1 MLLPLEDLLV
11 LELSGFPGVWS
22 TEMLGD
28 FGADV
33 IKIIQVPL
41 AQGELGISG
50 FVPVSSSE
58 ERAKSLAYNS
68 LDRNK
73 RSIGLNLKAP
83 DGKEVFYKLAQKADI
98 VLEGYRPGVAKRL
111 EIDYESVRKINPKL
125 IYCSITGYGQD
136 GPYRDLPGH
145 DINYIAL
152 GGLLDLTGK
161 SGGPPMMPG
170 GQIGDFSGGK
180 LAVIGILLALIAR
193 EKTGRGQ
200 FIDISMTDGAVAWT
214 AGYASEYFRK
224 GILPKRGETVT
235 TGGMPYNCVYET
247 KDRKYIA
254 IGCWE
259 PRLFENLCQALGR
272 EDFVPCQN
280 DTGEKRKEM
289 FRVFKRIF
297 RQKTR
302 EEWFELLKE
311 KNVGVSPVKTL
322 EEVFQDPQVLH
333 RKMLIE
339 LSHPIFGK
347 IKQVGIPIKMSETKA
362 EIKNLAPTPGQHTK
376 QILLDLGYASQ
387 QIEEMGEKGVIV

>member
-1 MLLPLEDLLV
+1 
-11 LELSGFPGVWS
+11 
-22 TEMLGD
+22 
-28 FGADV
+28 
-33 IKIIQVPL
+33 
-41 AQGELGISG
+41 
-50 FVPVSSSE
+50 
-58 ERAKSLAYNS
+58 
-68 LDRNK
+68 
-73 RSIGLNLKAP
+73 
-83 DGKEVFYKLAQKADI
+83 
-98 VLEGYRPGVAKRL
+98 
-111 EIDYESVRKINPKL
+111 
-125 IYCSITGYGQD
+125 
-136 GPYRDLPGH
+136 
-145 DINYIAL
+145 
-152 GGLLDLTGK
+152 
-161 SGGPPMMPG
+161 
-170 GQIGDFSGGK
+170 
-180 LAVIGILLALIAR
+180 
-193 EKTGRGQ
+193 
-200 FIDISMTDGAVAWT
+200 
-214 AGYASEYFRK
+214 
-224 GILPKRGETVT
+224 
-235 TGGMPYNCVYET
+235 MPYNCVYET